1 MKKMENRFT
10 ILNILLPLFLKD
22 YPFYIAHCSLLENST
37 VFEYPFYS
45 IKTIRKLYKMLFTMK
60 NFLITG
66 LVLCA
71 CSLFAQ
77 TTSVTTTQET
87 KQVVEREKDGK
98 KWKLTLKN
106 YEVEQLSL
114 NGKIVPTKDYTKY
127 QNVIDALRATANG
140 YEMPFEVV
148 EPVVT
153 SKGIASTTTYE
164 YSESYILTP
173 EQKYVNWK
181 IEEELKNDK
190 FLGDNG
196 KSFQFDLTE
205 SALIINGKQQAKELL
220 DKYVD
225 IYYNYSG
232 EQRCKG
238 CTFRLSFNRQAEKSA
253 GW

>member
-1 MKKMENRFT
+1 
-10 ILNILLPLFLKD
+10 
-22 YPFYIAHCSLLENST
+22 
-37 VFEYPFYS
+37 
-45 IKTIRKLYKMLFTMK
+45 MLFTMK
-60 NFLITG
+60 IFLIAG
-66 LVLCA
+66 FMLCA
-71 CSLFAQ
+71 CSIFAQ

-106 YEVEQLSL
+106 YEVEQLTL
-114 NGKIVPTKDYTKY
+114 NGKIVSTKEYAKY

-148 EPVVT
+148 EPTVT
-153 SKGIASTTTYE
+153 AKGIASKQYE
-164 YSESYILTP
+164 YTESYTLTP

-190 FLGDNG
+190 ILGDNG
-196 KSFQFDLTE
+196 KSFQFELTE
-205 SALIINGKQQAKELL
+205 KSLIINGKEQPKALL

-232 EQRCKG
+232 EQRCNG
-238 CTFRLSFNRQAEKSA
+238 CIFRLSFNRQAEKSA

>member
-1 MKKMENRFT
+1 
-10 ILNILLPLFLKD
+10 
-22 YPFYIAHCSLLENST
+22 
-37 VFEYPFYS
+37 
-45 IKTIRKLYKMLFTMK
+45 MK
-60 NFLITG
+60 NYLIAC

-106 YEVEQLSL
+106 YDIEQLTL
-114 NGKIVPTKDYTKY
+114 NGKVIPVKDYDKY
-127 QNVIDALRATANG
+127 QSVIDALRAAAFG
-140 YEMPFEVV
+140 YEMPSEVV
-148 EPVVT
+148 EPTVT
-153 SKGIASTTTYE
+153 PKGISSSTYE
-164 YSESYILTP
+164 YMESNFLTP

-190 FLGDNG
+190 ILGENG
-196 KSFQFDLTE
+196 KSFKLELTDKY
-205 SALIINGKQQAKELL
+205 LIINGKEQSKELL
-220 DKYVD
+220 KKYVD

-232 EQRCKG
+232 EQRCAG
-238 CTFRLSFNRQAEKSA
+238 CTFKISLNRQGEKSS

>member
-1 MKKMENRFT
+1 
-10 ILNILLPLFLKD
+10 
-22 YPFYIAHCSLLENST
+22 
-37 VFEYPFYS
+37 
-45 IKTIRKLYKMLFTMK
+45 MK
-60 NFLITG
+60 NYLIAC

-77 TTSVTTTQET
+77 NTSVITTQET

-98 KWKLTLKN
+98 KWKMTLRN
-106 YEVEQLSL
+106 YEVEQLTL
-114 NGKIVPTKDYTKY
+114 NGKVIPASDYPKH
-127 QNVIDALRATANG
+127 QSVIDALRATAFG
-140 YEMPFEVV
+140 YEMPSDVT
-148 EPVVT
+148 VT
-153 SKGIASTTTYE
+153 SKSVPSSTSSYA
-164 YSESYILTP
+164 YSESHVLTP

-190 FLGDNG
+190 ILGDNG
-196 KSFQFDLTE
+196 KSFQFELTE
-205 SALIINGKQQAKELL
+205 KALTINGKQQPKELL

-238 CTFRLSFNRQAEKSA
+238 CTFRISFNRQAEKSA

>member
-1 MKKMENRFT
+1 
-10 ILNILLPLFLKD
+10 
-22 YPFYIAHCSLLENST
+22 
-37 VFEYPFYS
+37 
-45 IKTIRKLYKMLFTMK
+45 MK
-60 NFLITG
+60 NFLIAG
-66 LVLCA
+66 LVLCT
-71 CSLFAQ
+71 CSIFAQ

-106 YEVEQLSL
+106 YEVEQLTL
-114 NGKIVPTKDYTKY
+114 NGKIVPTKEYAMY

-148 EPVVT
+148 EPTVT
-153 SKGIASTTTYE
+153 AKGIVSTTQYE
-164 YSESYILTP
+164 FSESYTLTP

-190 FLGDNG
+190 ILGDNG
-196 KSFQFDLTE
+196 KPFQFELTHK
-205 SALIINGKQQAKELL
+205 ALIINGKEQVKALL
-220 DKYVD
+220 DKYVN

-232 EQRCKG
+232 EQRCSG
-238 CTFRLSFNRQAEKSA
+238 CTFRISFNRHAEKSA